1 MRENSMQDP
10 YCYLDSRVLKNKLGV
25 QSYDDLEEAER
36 RLAKYRS
43 VELLNSPI
51 IGKFDFEHLKKIHAY
66 LFQDIYDWAGK
77 VRTVDIAKGNLFC
90 RYFAIESEAKRIFSE
105 LKAEKYL
112 QGLNTG
118 EFCARL
124 AYYFAE
130 INALHPFREG
140 NGRAQRE
147 FIRQLAYQNNYM
159 FCFSSVSKDEM
170 VAASKA
176 SFSLDYMPLEKIL
189 LKSLRAI

>member
-1 MRENSMQDP
+1 MQDP
-10 YCYLDSRVLKNKLGV
+10 YCYPDTRVLRNKFGIRDFDEL
-25 QSYDDLEEAER
+25 YDTER

-43 VELLNSPI
+43 RELFEKPI
-51 IGKFDFEHLKKIHAY
+51 EGRFDFGHLQAIHRY
-66 LFQDIYDWAGK
+66 LFQDVYDWAGE

-90 RYFAIESEAKRIFSE
+90 RYFAIEAEAKRIFGE

-112 QGLNTG
+112 TGLNVA
-118 EFCARL
+118 EFGKRL

-147 FIRQLAYQNNYM
+147 FIRQLAYQSNYFLSFAGM
-159 FCFSSVSKDEM
+159 SKEQMVEASVAGFK
-170 VAASKA
+170 
-176 SFSLDYMPLEKIL
+176 LDYAPMEELIL
-189 LKSLRAI
+189 SHLRPI